1 MSVPPSS
8 RPAPL
13 GLEELHALRWLLGGV
28 LTLVSVGAVFYMD
41 IDALGLA
48 LFAVASTL
56 AGLIF
61 PVWPTRVPRWV
72 HAAAFPVILTFFAVD
87 LWRGVE
93 LLPAIVRLGLWLL
106 AYRQLA
112 HRRRREDLQVVIL
125 GLFLIVVAGVLTV
138 SLLFA
143 VQLLAFTA
151 VALGLLLVL
160 TLLEGLEDP
169 NVQGDPGAWARRLRW
184 ATVLQRLR
192 ETADW
197 RVLAL
202 GAALFAG
209 VVVLSGLL
217 FLAIP
222 RFQLQSGIFLDRFV
236 TKKARTGFSET
247 VRFGDVSEIQQDNGV
262 ALTIDVPA
270 GVAIPATPYWRMLVL
285 DNYDRGTF
293 LLSQTVRSEFG
304 LEQTGWQVRGALPA
318 AGTPVY
324 WTFYLEAGVSRY
336 LPLPG
341 RFAQLQFQD
350 TKNYRV
356 AADVGLVALRE
367 EPVAMT
373 AYRVQDCELAAGL
386 PDPRFRRLL
395 RDESELAR
403 NRVAVVR
410 RTSRLPADQQTLR
423 RVVAEIAN
431 GERLDAGTFVERANA
446 WLRRNHGYSL
456 SPEIPD
462 GAGDPLVRWLDSRA
476 AGHCELFA
484 GSLVLLARTAGFP
497 SRLVTGFKGGAWN
510 AFANSVTVRNAD
522 AHAWVEVFDEP
533 SAIWLRADPLGVS
546 AGSQADREV
555 RGEAALAARADRSW
569 AARLDSLRVFW
580 YRRIVSFDQQAQ
592 LETLKS
598 VKQVTED
605 TGRRLRASLVAL
617 MAEWRERLATPRGLA
632 SVAGGFVGVGVM
644 MAALLVLRRR
654 ARDFWRHF
662 RLRWRGG
669 EALVRRD
676 AGQLLARLAGREL
689 PASERVII
697 DALQRLRFGAR
708 ETWGDPTSVLRLA
721 RALAARGSG

>member
-1 MSVPPSS
+1 MSANHTC
-8 RPAPL
+8 RPQPL
-13 GLEELHALRWLLGGV
+13 GPEELHALRWLLGGV
-28 LTLVSVGAVFYMD
+28 LTLVSVGAVFYLD

-48 LFAVASTL
+48 ALAIVATV
-56 AGLIF
+56 AGLVF
-61 PVWPTRVPRWV
+61 PAWLARVPRWV
-72 HAAAFPVILTFFAVD
+72 HTAAFPVVLTLFAAD

-112 HRRRREDLQVVIL
+112 HRRRREDLQVIIL
-125 GLFLIVVAGVLTV
+125 GLFLIIVAGVLTV

-160 TLLEGLEDP
+160 TLLEGLEDAATT
-169 NVQGDPGAWARRLRW
+169 GEPGAWARRLQWRV
-184 ATVLQRLR
+184 VLRRLR

-197 RVLAL
+197 RVLVL
-202 GAALFAG
+202 GATLFAG
-209 VVVLSGLL
+209 VVVLSGVL

-222 RFQLQSGIFLDRFV
+222 RFQLQSGLFLDRFV

-247 VRFGDVSEIQQDNGV
+247 VRFGDVSEIQQDNSV
-262 ALTIDVPA
+262 ALTIDMPA

-304 LEQTGWQVRGALPA
+304 LEQTGWQVRGSLPTA
-318 AGTPVY
+318 ATPAY
-324 WTFYLEAGVSRY
+324 WTFYLEPGVSRY

-350 TKNYRV
+350 TKNFRV
-356 AADVGLVALRE
+356 AADLGLVALRE

-386 PDPRFRRLL
+386 PDPRYRRLL
-395 RDESELAR
+395 HDESELAR
-403 NRVAVVR
+403 NRVALQR
-410 RTSRLPADQQTLR
+410 RTSRNPADQQSLR
-423 RVVAEIAN
+423 RVVAEIT
-431 GERLDAGTFVERANA
+431 GGGRLSAGSFVERANE

-456 SPEIPD
+456 APQIPE
-462 GAGDPLVRWLDSRA
+462 GEGDPLVRWLDSRA

-497 SRLVTGFKGGAWN
+497 ARLVTGFKGGAWN

-533 SAIWLRADPLGVS
+533 SAMWLRADPLGVS
-546 AGSQADREV
+546 AGLQADREV
-555 RGEAALAARADRSW
+555 RGEAALAVRADRSW
-569 AARLDSLRVFW
+569 AARFDSLRVFW

-598 VKQVTED
+598 VKQATED
-605 TGRRLRASLVAL
+605 TGRRFRAALVAL
-617 MAEWRERLATPRGLA
+617 LAELRERLATPRGIALVIG
-632 SVAGGFVGVGVM
+632 VAGGVVGL
-644 MAALLVLRRR
+644 AAVLLLLRRR
-654 ARDFWRHF
+654 AGDVWRHF

-669 EALVRRD
+669 EALIRRD
-676 AGQLLARLAGREL
+676 AGRLLTRFAGRTI
-689 PASERVII
+689 PASERAVVE
-697 DALQRLRFGAR
+697 DLQRLRFGAR
-708 ETWGDPTSVLRLA
+708 ETWGDPTPVLRLA
-721 RALAARGSG
+721 RAVLARSPR